1 MKAKPNV
8 LVPGMLLAAL
18 LNGFGQPIITN
29 QPQWQ
34 TNAVG
39 STAMLTV
46 GATGAPPLSYQWRF
60 NGTTNAGATNATL
73 VLPNVQTTNQGNY
86 SVRVEEFGGLS
97 VTSAVARLYVIV
109 PPSITAQPTNFPS
122 VSVGASVSNRVVAS
136 GSTSL
141 HYQWLRDGIN
151 LFAQTN
157 ATLVLTNLQLADTG
171 DYTVVVTNLAG
182 STNSQVARLSVD
194 PTFTKITTGSIVTD
208 VATSLGC
215 SWGDFDNDGFLDMF
229 VANSTYPGVPWGRNF
244 LYHNNRDGTFTA
256 ITSGSI
262 VTEVG
267 DHPAGIWG
275 DYDNDGFLDLF
286 ITHGSVVQGSRLA
299 NFLYRNN
306 GNGTFSKVTNG
317 NVATDLGNAR
327 GCAWGD
333 FDNDGKLDLY
343 VSNAYFIT
351 NFLYRN
357 RGDLTFTRVTAGS
370 IATELADSRGCSW
383 GDYDNDGYL
392 DLFVANGGRTSTQNN
407 FLYHNNGDGN
417 LTKVTSGSI
426 VNDGGHS
433 FGCTWGDYDNDGFLD
448 LFVANDGKENN
459 FLYHNN
465 GDGSFTKI
473 TNGSPVNDGGESIGC
488 AWGDYDH
495 DGFLDL
501 FVGNGGNTL
510 SGNDEN
516 QRNFLYRNNGN
527 GNNWLAIKLVGTA
540 SNRSAIG
547 SKVRVSAL
555 MGGTNRWQL
564 REISGGDAI
573 GGQNGLHAH
582 FGLGDATNI
591 DTVRIEWPS
600 GTVQQL
606 HDVAVKQFLTVTEPP
621 RLSSPHIT
629 NGMFGFTLKGGRGFQ
644 YDIQTSSNLL
654 DWVSVGSVTVTN
666 FTGTTLFAETLHANA
681 QSRFYRAVSP

>member
-275 DYDNDGFLDLF
+275 DFDNDGFVDLLVTSFGQTNSLFRNVGNGTFAKANAGTLVTEAADGTAWGDYDNDGFLDLF

-351 NFLYRN
+351 NF
-357 RGDLTFTRVTAGS
+357 
-370 IATELADSRGCSW
+370 
-383 GDYDNDGYL
+383 
-392 DLFVANGGRTSTQNN
+392 
-407 FLYHNNGDGN
+407 
-417 LTKVTSGSI
+417 
-426 VNDGGHS
+426 
-433 FGCTWGDYDNDGFLD
+433 
-448 LFVANDGKENN
+448 
-459 FLYHNN
+459 
-465 GDGSFTKI
+465 
-473 TNGSPVNDGGESIGC
+473 SPG
-488 AWGDYDH
+488 
-495 DGFLDL
+495 
-501 FVGNGGNTL
+501 
-510 SGNDEN
+510 
-516 QRNFLYRNNGN
+516 
-527 GNNWLAIKLVGTA
+527 
-540 SNRSAIG
+540 
-547 SKVRVSAL
+547 
-555 MGGTNRWQL
+555 
-564 REISGGDAI
+564 
-573 GGQNGLHAH
+573 
-582 FGLGDATNI
+582 
-591 DTVRIEWPS
+591 
-600 GTVQQL
+600 
-606 HDVAVKQFLTVTEPP
+606 
-621 RLSSPHIT
+621 
-629 NGMFGFTLKGGRGFQ
+629 
-644 YDIQTSSNLL
+644 
-654 DWVSVGSVTVTN
+654 
-666 FTGTTLFAETLHANA
+666 
-681 QSRFYRAVSP
+681 